1 MACLVPPP
9 FKWQL
14 EWFQPDHHIRF
25 CMETKRV
32 DTSDILVVACATEG
46 AARVASTKYFGP
58 KNIDATAVKHE
69 FNKDTLKTVKWGG
82 RGGSRRVI
90 PVGVMKNILGSM
102 KSPSAEKL
110 FPEFSKL
117 VDDIDRN
124 SYRNSRR
131 NSR

>member
-1 MACLVPPP
+1 
-9 FKWQL
+9 
-14 EWFQPDHHIRF
+14 
-25 CMETKRV
+25 METKRV